1 MSSKNTLV
9 MRARICDLTGK
20 RPNRQA
26 RVVTFSN
33 QRNKTVQH
41 VNLQWKRF
49 FSEALDRQ
57 VRLRVSTKAIRT
69 VTKLGGIDNAAKK
82 YEVDLAKF

>member
-69 VTKLGGIDNAAKK
+69 VTKLGGIDKAAKK